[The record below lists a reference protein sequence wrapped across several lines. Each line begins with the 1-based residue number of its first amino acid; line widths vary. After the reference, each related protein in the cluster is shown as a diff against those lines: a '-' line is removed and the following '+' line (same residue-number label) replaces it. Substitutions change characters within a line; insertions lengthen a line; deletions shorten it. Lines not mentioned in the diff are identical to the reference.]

1 MLETGHNLSDEEIAR
16 RYEKLSHRG
25 GLGEEFNSRVVTV
38 AGDLSGKKVLDAGC
52 GHGEL
57 LTYIRERWE
66 CELFGVDMVQERLDR
81 ANSTEGIEIRYSN
94 IQERIPFEDNSFDV
108 SFSTEVIEHLKHPR
122 SFLKELRRVTKTD
135 GRIILTIPNGSAFIP
150 FSYIAPYIPV
160 KRIRETFLPYEHP
173 LITDQPIDTCYFYRE
188 IIELLETSGL
198 EIAEI
203 IGWRY
208 FRYCFALPV
217 IRNIYPKIYPVIEKI
232 MPRLRGERFAYNLI
246 FLCRN

>member
-1 MLETGHNLSDEEIAR
+1 MLETGRNLSDEEITR
-16 RYEKLSHRG
+16 RYEKLSHLG
-25 GLGEEFNSRVVTV
+25 GLGEEFNSRVVTA
-38 AGDLSGKKVLDAGC
+38 AGDLSDKKVLDAGC

-57 LTYIRERWE
+57 LKYIKERWE

-81 ANSTEGIEIRYSN
+81 ADSIEGTEIRYSN

-108 SFSTEVIEHLKHPR
+108 SFSTEVIEHLKHPQ
-122 SFLKELRRVTKTD
+122 SFLTELRRVTKTD

-150 FSYIAPYIPV
+150 FSYVAPYIPI

-198 EIAEI
+198 EITKI